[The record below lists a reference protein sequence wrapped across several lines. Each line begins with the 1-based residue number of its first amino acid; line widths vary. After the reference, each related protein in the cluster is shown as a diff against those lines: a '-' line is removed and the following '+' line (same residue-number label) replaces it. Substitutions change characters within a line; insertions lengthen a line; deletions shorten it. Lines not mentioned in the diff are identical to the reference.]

1 MSQQRH
7 ITHPM
12 YTKGP
17 FDITDSPTHDLKD
30 GNNYG
35 IFTSPAAIVVMD
47 PKEGESNLIVDVSSY
62 ALRSTALTNDM
73 VYSLTGRM
81 IKNKNGTYKVFYEQ
95 CMNLC
100 VGPSSNYIADT
111 GLLLLNKVDVHGF
124 GTIIKLNKVIV
135 EDPDPNKEPHT
146 DLHITLQHNNYDN
159 LSRDSSIFE
168 TVYIVPGNKL
178 LAKTHPLF
186 DLGSEVVLV
195 GYISSF
201 NNQWIVTVGSFLS
214 PFTMF
219 AVGSGPVSGAMLAT
233 ATPFGATN
241 LAGAGKGSEAAQVSP
256 TAESGREAELSKDRA
271 NRDPN
276 KGG

>member
-1 MSQQRH
+1 
-7 ITHPM
+7 
-12 YTKGP
+12 
-17 FDITDSPTHDLKD
+17 
-30 GNNYG
+30 
-35 IFTSPAAIVVMD
+35 
-47 PKEGESNLIVDVSSY
+47 
-62 ALRSTALTNDM
+62 M

-214 PFTMF
+214 PL
-219 AVGSGPVSGAMLAT
+219 GSGPVSGAMLAT
-233 ATPFGATN
+233 ATPFGAT
-241 LAGAGKGSEAAQVSP
+241 V
-256 TAESGREAELSKDRA
+256 
-271 NRDPN
+271 
-276 KGG
+276 GGVVDYIG

>member
-1 MSQQRH
+1 MSLQTATSIPIPSLTNIRRTSSMSQQRH

-81 IKNKNGTYKVFYEQ
+81 IRNKNGTYKVFYEQ

-201 NNQWIVTVGSFLS
+201 NNQWIVTLRC
-214 PFTMF
+214 
-219 AVGSGPVSGAMLAT
+219 L
-233 ATPFGATN
+233 
-241 LAGAGKGSEAAQVSP
+241 Q
-256 TAESGREAELSKDRA
+256 
-271 NRDPN
+271 
-276 KGG
+276 